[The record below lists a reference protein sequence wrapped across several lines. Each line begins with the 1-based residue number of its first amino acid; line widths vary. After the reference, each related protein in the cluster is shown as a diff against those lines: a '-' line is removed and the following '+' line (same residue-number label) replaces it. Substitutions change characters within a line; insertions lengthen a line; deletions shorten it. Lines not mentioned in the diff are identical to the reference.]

1 MDDCKT
7 PREPRCDCELP
18 GLFRTGVP
26 GILARVENGRLVPGA
41 KVERCDLC
49 QQYPSDEAALAKLRE
64 LGVAYYTEDAE
75 TYTVQAFVTVRVPMY
90 EIMAYSP
97 REAAAKARDLFRWP
111 YFRRQAECDQGLH
124 EFLVE
129 VPSDPDDSR
138 SVRFNRELEELPD
151 VTAPADPQR
160 RPP

>member
-1 MDDCKT
+1 MVDHETRCGSV
-7 PREPRCDCELP
+7 CDCELP
-18 GLFRTGVP
+18 GPYRTGIP
-26 GILARVENGRLVPGA
+26 GILARVEDGRLVPGA

-49 QQYPSDEAALAKLRE
+49 QRYSSDEAALAWLQE
-64 LGVAYYTEDAE
+64 LGIPVPPEDAE

-90 EIMAYSP
+90 EIRACSP
-97 REAAAKARDLFRWP
+97 REAAAKARDLFRWLD
-111 YFRRQAECDQGLH
+111 FRRQAVCDQGLH

-138 SVRFNRELEELPD
+138 SVRFNGELEELPD
-151 VTAPADPQR
+151 VTTPAGEQR